1 MATFKITGV
10 MYEGLLGRGDL
21 LLHMRLTHSVVEE
34 GAWMHQGQIKATGW
48 GLWVPVYHNG
58 FLDM

>member
-1 MATFKITGV
+1 